1 MERTDLER
9 VEELLKNLR
18 TDREAPKKLFQLF
31 GNQMYKEARLY
42 ISDKDEAK
50 NLCKQAFKHSYA
62 ALSKAKAEDVETVL
76 KQAVLDECI
85 KNTELEKSS
94 TGYTDEDEVPAS
106 HASVSKDT
114 NKVISTLRGILNH
127 LTVSQ
132 RLVAVLKYRDGLD
145 FKAIAKKL
153 NTTEYNVKGI
163 LQDAKNSLKASNADI
178 SLVAALVNKMYPFYK
193 EDDNAVSAVKT
204 PANLTSEEE
213 QFNYS
218 VNELKEFF
226 NTRTISMKAVSDH
239 GIDDT
244 DGNQFEADQNQAQMN
259 AAANEGEGIDDTASS
274 AKMIMAAAMSA
285 ESDKKKHDEKYN
297 PVTYWVK
304 RVAILLALLILGF
317 AIAVGVS
324 ALRSKKSTPVN
335 TPEPTET
342 ADIEETEEP
351 TPTPEIEETPEPDD
365 GIIGSAHIIVT
376 DLTIRKGPGAGYE
389 QNGITEYDATYD
401 VYEVTEADGYTWY
414 KVAEDQWVADY
425 LGQYV
430 TYTPKE

>member
-1 MERTDLER
+1 MERIDLEK

-31 GNQMYKEARLY
+31 GNQMYKEAKLY

-62 ALSKAKAEDVETVL
+62 ALSTAKAEDVETVL

-94 TGYTDEDEVPAS
+94 TGYTDEDEMPAV
-106 HASVSKDT
+106 HAAVSKDT

-178 SLVAALVNKMYPFYK
+178 SLVAALVNKIYPFYQ
-193 EDDNAVSAVKT
+193 EETDDGVIAPERNISK
-204 PANLTSEEE
+204 LTSEEE
-213 QFNYS
+213 QFNTS

-244 DGNQFEADQNQAQMN
+244 DDNQFDVEQNNTQLQT
-259 AAANEGEGIDDTASS
+259 GEEIDDTASS

-304 RVAILLALLILGF
+304 RIAVLLALSILGF

-342 ADIEETEEP
+342 AEVEETAEP
-351 TPTPEIEETPEPDD
+351 TPTPEIEETPESDD

-401 VYEVTEADGYTWY
+401 VYEIAEADGYTWY
-414 KVAEDQWVADY
+414 KVGEDQWVADY
-425 LGQYV
+425 FGQYV
-430 TYTPKE
+430 TYTAKE